1 MDDSVGEVTRGARAI
16 LVVPEW
22 HGQGLSRDLDARV
35 GEAKGLAVAIGLDV
49 VAVHPLR
56 LRQTRAATLI
66 GVGQIE
72 AIKPDVAASEAQ
84 LVIVDAPLTAIQ
96 QRNLE
101 TRSEE
106 HTSELQALMR
116 ISYAVFCFTKK

>member
-1 MDDSVGEVTRGARAI
+1 MDDAAQGEVTRGAAVV

-35 GEAKGLAVAIGLDV
+35 AEAKGLALAIGLDV

-66 GVGQIE
+66 GAGQIE
-72 AIKPDVAASEAQ
+72 AIEPYAVDVASGVEAEPGIKDPATLEAFFAAVGGATVPSAS
-84 LVIVDAPLTAIQ
+84 
-96 QRNLE
+96 
-101 TRSEE
+101 
-106 HTSELQALMR
+106 
-116 ISYAVFCFTKK
+116 

>member
-66 GVGQIE
+66 GVGQIA
-72 AIKPDVAASEAQ
+72 AIQPDVPASEAQ
-84 LVIVDAPLTAIQ
+84 PVLLHAPLPAHQ
-96 QRNLE
+96 PP
-101 TRSEE
+101 
-106 HTSELQALMR
+106 HLQPEQPGRTPRRAGVAP
-116 ISYAVFCFTKK
+116 YA